1 MKTVAVLVLGLVL
14 SLVSVGCT
22 TAMLNLPGGA
32 SLMQPKDVTL
42 EGLSYTDGK
51 GATLTVQKYTS
62 SANVAAVQAQTALVQ
77 GIVAEAVSAAV
88 KAAVPAAAAGK

>member
-1 MKTVAVLVLGLVL
+1 MRTTRMALALVAVLVYTT
-14 SLVSVGCT
+14 GCT